1 MYNMYENQF
10 IPQIKLYIH
19 RKDTSPNPTEHRN
32 TFSVKNVKNVDYLKA
47 KRGSIYR
54 DITEI

>member
-1 MYNMYENQF
+1 MYESQF

-32 TFSVKNVKNVDYLKA
+32 TPSVKNVEYFKA

-54 DITEI
+54 YN